1 MDYIILALIA
11 AIFFGISEIIKKKT
25 LKKETAYEF
34 LTLLYIFCFIII
46 LPFYRNLSLNLPPL
60 ILFMILVR
68 SFLFLIAVIC
78 FTKALKHLPI
88 STVSPLSS
96 IGPIFAAILGFLILN
111 ERVSTIQIIG
121 IAIIVMGAYILKSEN
136 HIKNYHKP
144 LHDLIKSKYTHYIIL
159 YALFSSITSILSKKI
174 LIDIS
179 SYNLI
184 FYHYLFSMIMYL
196 VILFFFKNGIKD
208 MKEGW
213 KLGGHKIL
221 LIAILGTI
229 ASYVSFLSFASIDS
243 KVMVIVPILQLAILI
258 DVIAGGRLFHEKYL
272 KTKIIGSVV
281 IIVGILLTTLF

>member
-25 LKKETAYEF
+25 LKKETTYEF

-196 VILFFFKNGIKD
+196 GILFFFKRGIKD
-208 MKEGW
+208 INEGW